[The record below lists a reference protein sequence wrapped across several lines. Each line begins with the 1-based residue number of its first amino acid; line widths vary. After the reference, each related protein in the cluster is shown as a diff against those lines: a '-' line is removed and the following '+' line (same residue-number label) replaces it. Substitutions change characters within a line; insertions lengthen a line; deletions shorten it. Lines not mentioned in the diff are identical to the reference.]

1 MYTLDALRSNI
12 ARLVSEITEVAIEPA
27 EIVFPPN
34 KEMGDFAYGCFRL
47 AKERKANPAE
57 LAKVIAS
64 KIKSGDHG
72 VESASAEGPYVNFKL
87 NGPLLVHRVLH
98 EVLENK
104 EKYGSSRLG
113 LGKEVMLEYANLNS
127 HKEFHVGHLRN
138 ILYGLS
144 VYRLLDFSGYKT
156 IPVSYI
162 NDMGVNVSKCIWLL
176 VRQGSAEI
184 AQIPPKLKKGEKEK
198 PFVPMPADIWSSYVI
213 TNMTMDWAKA
223 IIDNVP
229 AKDRTGKYLGNIYA
243 ESTKL
248 LDENEDFK
256 KEVSLIQ
263 ANLEKNN
270 NAWKFLW
277 QETRRWSLQE
287 LYHYLQDFG
296 VVLKRQYL
304 ESEFTDVSKKV
315 VEKLISDGIAIES
328 DGAIIVD
335 LDAYPDPDIQKQKLG
350 VFMLRKSDGNMLYAT
365 KDIPLAEKKLEEY
378 PKMDESLLVVDTRQA
393 HYFKQLFAVLKI
405 MGYNIPLKHLGYE
418 FVTLP
423 EGAMSSRKGTVI
435 TLQDFIARAIELAEA
450 QVTLRHKDWN
460 QGKVDHTSW
469 CIAMGGIIF
478 TMLKQD
484 PEKAI
489 TFEMDKA
496 LAFEGD
502 TGPYV
507 QYSITRLNSI
517 LEKAKVEDINSLK
530 GDASFCKEPAEKNLA
545 LVIARLPEAY
555 SRAAL
560 EYKPSI
566 LAHWCLDTAS
576 AINAFYRDIPVL
588 DAAPELRDARLRL
601 AAAAKIA
608 LQNGLHGLAI
618 PIPDAM

>member
-12 ARLVSEITEVAIEPA
+12 ARLVSEIVEIAIEPD

-47 AKERKANPAE
+47 AKERKTSPAE
-57 LAKVIAS
+57 LAKTIAE

-72 VESASAEGPYVNFKL
+72 VESATAEGPYVNFAL
-87 NGPLLVHRVLH
+87 NGPLLVHRVMH
-98 EVLENK
+98 EILENGD
-104 EKYGSSRLG
+104 KYGTNQQG
-113 LGKEVMLEYANLNS
+113 LGQEIMLEYANLNS

-144 VYRLLDFSGYKT
+144 IHRLLDFTGHKT

-162 NDMGVNVSKCIWLL
+162 NDLGVNVSKCIWLL
-176 VRQGSAEI
+176 IRQGSANVEQKSPKVI
-184 AQIPPKLKKGEKEK
+184 AGKKEK
-198 PFVPMPADIWSSYVI
+198 PFVPMPENMWASHVI
-213 TNMTMDWAKA
+213 QNMTMEWAKE

-229 AKDRTGKYLGNIYA
+229 AANRTGKYLGNIYA

-248 LDENEDFK
+248 LEENEDFK
-256 KEVSLIQ
+256 TEVSLIQ
-263 ANLEKNN
+263 TKLEAHDKV
-270 NAWKFLW
+270 WKFIW

-304 ESEFTDVSKKV
+304 ESEFTDESKGLV
-315 VEKLISDGIAIES
+315 DKLMKEGIAIES

-335 LDAYPDPDIQKQKLG
+335 LDAYPDPEIQKQKLG

-378 PKMDESLLVVDTRQA
+378 PKMNESLIVVDTRQA
-393 HYFKQLFAVLKI
+393 HYFKQLFTVLKI
-405 MGYNIPLKHLGYE
+405 MGYDIPLKHLGYE

-423 EGAMSSRKGTVI
+423 DGAMSSRKGTVI
-435 TLQDFIARAIELAEA
+435 TFQDFIARAIELAEGE
-450 QVTLRHKDWN
+450 VTARHKDWS
-460 QGKVDHTSW
+460 QGKIDHTSW

-489 TFEMDKA
+489 TFEIDKA

-517 LEKAKVEDINSLK
+517 LEKAKVDDIKELK
-530 GDASFCKEPAEKNLA
+530 GDASFCKEPAEKQLA
-545 LVIARLPEAY
+545 LTMARLPEVYA
-555 SRAAL
+555 RAAK
-560 EYKPSI
+560 EYKPSH
-566 LAHWCLDTAS
+566 LAHWCLDAAS

-588 DAAPELRDARLRL
+588 DAKPELRDARLRL
-601 AAAAKIA
+601 AAAAKVA

-618 PIPDAM
+618 PIPDSM

>member
-1 MYTLDALRSNI
+1 MYTLEALRSNI
-12 ARLVSEITEVAIEPA
+12 ARLISEIMEVTIEPS
-27 EIVFPPN
+27 EIVIPP
-34 KEMGDFAYGCFRL
+34 KPEMGDFAFGCFRL
-47 AKERKANPAE
+47 SKEQKTNPAE
-57 LAKVIAS
+57 LAKTIAL
-64 KIKSGDHG
+64 KIKTGDYG

-98 EVLENK
+98 EVMESGDS
-104 EKYGSSRLG
+104 YGKSQFG
-113 LGKEVMLEYANLNS
+113 AGKEIMLEYANLNS

-144 VYRLLDFSGYKT
+144 IHRLLDFTGYKT

-176 VRQGSAEI
+176 VRRGSAQI
-184 AQIPPKLKKGEKEK
+184 AQVPPKPKKGEKVK
-198 PFVPMPADIWSSYVI
+198 PFIPMPESLWASHVI
-213 TNMTMDWAKA
+213 SNMSVEWAKS
-223 IIDNVP
+223 IIEDVAPEN
-229 AKDRTGKYLGNIYA
+229 RTGKYLGNIYA

-248 LDENEDFK
+248 LEENLDYK

-263 ANLEKNN
+263 ANLEKNDK
-270 NAWKFLW
+270 AWKFLW

-304 ESEFTDVSKKV
+304 ESEFTDESKKV
-315 VEKLISDGIAIES
+315 VDRLIADGIAMES
-328 DGAIIVD
+328 DGAIIID
-335 LDAYPDPDIQKQKLG
+335 LDAYPDPEIQKQKLG

-378 PKMDESLLVVDTRQA
+378 PKMAESLLVVDTRQA

-405 MGYNIPLKHLGYE
+405 MGFKIPFKHLGYE

-460 QGKVDHTSW
+460 QGKVDHTGW

-502 TGPYV
+502 TGPYI

-517 LEKAKVEDINSLK
+517 LEKAKVEEVSSLK
-530 GDASFCKEPAEKNLA
+530 GDASFCKEPTEKNLA
-545 LVIARLPEAY
+545 LAIAGLPEAY

-566 LAHWCLDTAS
+566 LAHWCLNTAS

-601 AAAAKIA
+601 VAAAKIA